1 MNINMNEKTR
11 VTLRT
16 VCMLSLALIFG
27 IGLTSCAEDEP
38 NCMVE
43 RKVKIDDGV
52 SYRLP
57 NFTIYSPLTAD
68 VIVPSGYDAVV
79 NGELVTAGFD
89 IIASG
94 ASDLK
99 IDGNLIVEG
108 GTRLKFRNGEIK
120 VDGDLNM
127 NTCDAEIT
135 SDVTKVD
142 GNVNGF
148 CGVWYFCTEL
158 KVDGNLNYDPFV
170 EDCDETLSTGG
181 GFGSFTR
188 LVPCGLKLGDK
199 VPDTNYIIA
208 D

>member
-16 VCMLSLALIFG
+16 VCMLSLALV
-27 IGLTSCAEDEP
+27 IGLGMTSCSEDES
-38 NCMVE
+38 NCIE
-43 RKVKIDDGV
+43 NRKVRIDDGV

-57 NFTIYSPLTAD
+57 NFTIYSPLTED
-68 VIVPSGYDAVV
+68 VVVPAGYDAVV

-94 ASDLK
+94 TSDLK
-99 IDGNLIVEG
+99 VDGNLIVEG
-108 GTRLKFRNGEIK
+108 DTRIKFRNGEIK

-127 NTCDAEIT
+127 NTCDAVVT

-148 CGVWYFCTEL
+148 CGVWYWCTEL

-170 EDCDETLSTGG
+170 QDCETLSSGG
-181 GFGSFTR
+181 GFGSFTKP
-188 LVPCGLKLGDK
+188 VPCGLKKGDK
-199 VPDTNYIIA
+199 VPNTNYVIVE
-208 D
+208 